1 MVGHCTLTF
10 QIAGGTGRFQDA
22 SGILTLTETA
32 LPVLADALHNPVF
45 FTETGELTGTV
56 SGVAMEE
63 QPQNEWQ

>member
-22 SGILTLTETA
+22 SGVLALTETA
-32 LPVLADALHNPVF
+32 LPVTDAHNNPIF
-45 FTETGELTGTV
+45 YAETGEITGTI

-63 QPQNEWQ
+63 ESQDVRR